1 MPERMKDN
9 QYFFPNASRSIRS
22 VPKFNSRKKKKKK
35 VITTITNSVLRYKKN
50 KTTPPP
56 HYIGTDKHIHVHH
69 NKPKPRTI

>member
-22 VPKFNSRKKKKKK
+22 VPKFNSRQKKKLLPQSLTVFWGTKKPKKK
-35 VITTITNSVLRYKKN
+35 
-50 KTTPPP
+50 

-69 NKPKPRTI
+69 NEPKPRTI